1 MIAVL
6 CGGVGAARLLRALR
20 TEMNESEI
28 VAIVNVGDDLTL
40 HGLMI
45 CPDIDTIT
53 YTLGGLNDDE
63 RGWGLKDET
72 WRAMARLGELGGESW
87 FSLGDQDLATHLYR
101 TQRLHEGASKS
112 EVTRELAEK
121 RGLLLSLLPASND
134 EIATRLDT
142 EVGDLS
148 FQEYFVKHHHG
159 VVTSA
164 VRYVGGTTAR
174 PAPGVIDALRSASRI
189 VIAPSN
195 PILSIQ
201 PMLEMPEVA
210 SVLRERRDDVVA
222 VTPLI
227 GGAALKGP
235 ADRLMVELGHESSN
249 AGIAKYYAPYAA
261 TLIIDE
267 EDADTASAVEAAGM
281 RAVIT
286 TTVMANPLHAAALA
300 REVLA

>member
-1 MIAVL
+1 MD
-6 CGGVGAARLLRALR
+6 
-20 TEMNESEI
+20 ESEI
-28 VAIVNVGDDLTL
+28 VAIINVGDDLEL

-72 WRAMARLGELGGESW
+72 WRAMGRLAELGGESW

-101 TQRLHEGASKS
+101 TQRLREGATKL
-112 EVTRELAEK
+112 EVTQELAEK
-121 RGLLLSLLPASND
+121 RGLRLTMLPASND

-164 VRYVGGTTAR
+164 VRYVGGSSAT
-174 PAPGVIDALRSASRI
+174 PAPGVLDALRSASRI

-201 PMLEMPEVA
+201 PMLEMKEIA
-210 SVLRERRDDVVA
+210 ELLRARRDDVVA

-235 ADRLMVELGHESSN
+235 ADRLMVELGHESTN
-249 AGIAKYYAPYAA
+249 AGIAKYYSPYAA

-267 EDADTASAVEAAGM
+267 VDAATTGSVEAAGM
-281 RAVIT
+281 RAVVT
-286 TTVMANPLHAAALA
+286 TTVMSNPSHASALA